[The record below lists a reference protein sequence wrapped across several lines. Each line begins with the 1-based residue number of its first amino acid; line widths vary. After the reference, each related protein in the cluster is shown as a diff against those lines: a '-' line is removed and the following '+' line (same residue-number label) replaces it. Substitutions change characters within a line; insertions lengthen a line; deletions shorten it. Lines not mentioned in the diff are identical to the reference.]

1 MKKLIIYTISTLT
14 IFSCSKYE
22 EIEVEEQPQAQA
34 FGASLSSENYRIII
48 NEDTTYYNS
57 NTTIGTWFL
66 VPDFVQKPVVLLIK
80 PLTGWQDDTLTN
92 YNLVLQ
98 LYKPDSAVAGISTYN
113 VVDQEMIIST
123 DSSVANIHGEVEYFI
138 PEFFEGRDTTLFLTY
153 DFTDIPL

>member
-1 MKKLIIYTISTLT
+1 MKNLIICIISLLT
-14 IFSCSKYE
+14 VFSCAKNE
-22 EIEVEEQPQAQA
+22 EIKVEAQA
-34 FGASLSSENYRIII
+34 LGMSLSPESYRIII
-48 NEDTTYYNS
+48 NEDTTYYSS

-80 PLTGWQDDTLTN
+80 PISGWEADTLIN

-98 LYKPDSAVAGISTYN
+98 LYKRYSAVAGISIHN
-113 VVDQEMIIST
+113 VVNQEMIIST

-138 PEFFEGRDTTLFLTY
+138 PEFYEGRDTTLFLTY